1 MLRCSLCTLEPTLT
15 TARDGGNGRTHLWLV
30 RVASAWTLGG
40 RAFCSPKYVAA
51 LSTWGLGFLRLSHS
65 FRSTKDSAGLPTCE
79 NARSKYDSSQVM
91 AILLSVT
98 LWFYLKWPIWS
109 SPQLKTVVTRCGWIG
124 EYCDIWMESIHRLLC
139 ADVLW
144 EIKSHMSWNCSHFL
158 TAPVMQFWQRK
169 SMWDGQDYDCWF
181 FFLLCQQTSWTTQCF
196 GEERL
201 HNTSSQPR
209 RETQDSVSVW
219 PWPGGLVRFCT
230 LSVGSGAAKTFEA
243 ILLGLLDAAASLSPP
258 PKMLLDPPPGGRNTL
273 GEDNNNVFNDL
284 QRGL

>member
-15 TARDGGNGRTHLWLV
+15 TARDGGNGGRGRGGCRTHLWLV

-79 NARSKYDSSQVM
+79 NARSKYDSSHVM

-109 SPQLKTVVTRCGWIG
+109 SAQLKTVVTHFGWIG

-144 EIKSHMSWNCSHFL
+144 EI
-158 TAPVMQFWQRK
+158 
-169 SMWDGQDYDCWF
+169 
-181 FFLLCQQTSWTTQCF
+181 
-196 GEERL
+196 
-201 HNTSSQPR
+201 
-209 RETQDSVSVW
+209 
-219 PWPGGLVRFCT
+219 
-230 LSVGSGAAKTFEA
+230 
-243 ILLGLLDAAASLSPP
+243 
-258 PKMLLDPPPGGRNTL
+258 
-273 GEDNNNVFNDL
+273 
-284 QRGL
+284 